1 MSTISQAG
9 SNAVANGIAASK
21 TTSKATEKTKTNNY
35 GRTIGSPELSEK
47 AQKYYEQLKKKYSN
61 MDFILVSKDQKEAA
75 QAQAGKYANANRM
88 VVLIDEEKI
97 ERMATDESYR
107 KQYEGI
113 IGSSAIKLTQLKQSL
128 GKNASHVKTF
138 GMQVKDGV
146 TSLFAVVDKA
156 QAAQK
161 KRIEKNAAKRAE
173 EKKEAQK
180 TAEEKRAEKRKA
192 EKEGKAEALE
202 ESEWDDENLVT
213 VTASSVEELLRKIND
228 VMYEGMSDNVRTE
241 EELKVGQHFDI
252 WS

>member
-1 MSTISQAG
+1 MSTISQTG
-9 SNAVANGIAASK
+9 SSAVSNEVAVSQTKAA
-21 TTSKATEKTKTNNY
+21 EKTKKSNY

-61 MDFILVSKDQKEAA
+61 MDFILVSKEEKEAA

-97 ERMATDESYR
+97 ERMATDENYR

-113 IGSSAIKLTQLKQSL
+113 IGSSAIKLTQLKTSL
-128 GKNASHVKTF
+128 GNNASHVKTF

-173 EKKEAQK
+173 DKKEAQK
-180 TAEEKRAEKRKA
+180 TAEEKRVEKRKT
-192 EKEGKAEALE
+192 EKEGKAE
-202 ESEWDDENLVT
+202 ESDWDDENLVT
-213 VTASSVEELLRKIND
+213 VTASSIEELLRKIND

>member
-173 EKKEAQK
+173 DKKEAQK
-180 TAEEKRAEKRKA
+180 TAAEKRAEKRKA

-241 EELKVGQHFDI
+241 EELKVGQQFDI